1 MRVRI
6 APLLVALAA
15 TASPLAAQGG
25 DVTPASA
32 RPPVREAC
40 GPCAAGLRYGLDAP
54 RPMTVADTGERPH
67 AIEYSDAYGVRLA
80 IHRYASYTEI
90 PLFVAEYL
98 LGEKLLRDRRNGVT
112 NREGEFEGGM
122 HGSVAAALGGLFAI
136 NTVTGAWNLWDSR
149 KDPAGRTR
157 RWLHTITMLAADAGF
172 LWTAAAIN
180 DARRSDAGAQVHRKR
195 AVVSMSLATAS
206 TIMMWLWKD

>member
-1 MRVRI
+1 MTRWPALLL
-6 APLLVALAA
+6 APVLVVA
-15 TASPLAAQGG
+15 TPLAAQQA
-25 DVTPASA
+25 DAAPAAIPAPPA
-32 RPPVREAC
+32 RAC
-40 GPCAAGLRYGLDAP
+40 GPCTAGLRSGFDAP
-54 RPMTVADTGERPH
+54 ALRVVADTGERPH

-90 PLFVAEYL
+90 PLFVAEYV
-98 LGEKLLRDRRNGVT
+98 LGEKLLRDRRNGVF
-112 NREGEFEGGM
+112 NGEGEVEGGM
-122 HGSVAAALGGLFAI
+122 HGTVAAALAGLFTV

-180 DARRSDAGAQVHRKR
+180 DARRTDAGAVVHRRR
-195 AVVSMSLATAS
+195 AVFSMSLATAS
-206 TIMMWLWKD
+206 TLMMWLWKD